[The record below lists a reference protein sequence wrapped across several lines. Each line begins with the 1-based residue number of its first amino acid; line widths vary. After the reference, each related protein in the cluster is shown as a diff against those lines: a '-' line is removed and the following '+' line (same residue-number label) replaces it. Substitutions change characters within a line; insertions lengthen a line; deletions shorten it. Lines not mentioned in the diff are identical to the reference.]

1 MIKYRKRRRVSKMKR
16 IKTACLIQ
24 TIHFQ
29 LKDGIG
35 HSAAIKNVQDEYEQY
50 KHQLERTKYKIV
62 KEETQADGSLII
74 EIKKQYNRHDTGS
87 YLD

>member
-1 MIKYRKRRRVSKMKR
+1 MKR

-62 KEETQADGSLII
+62 NEETQADGSLII
-74 EIKKQYNRHDTGS
+74 EIKKQYNGHDTGS
-87 YLD
+87 FLD

>member
-1 MIKYRKRRRVSKMKR
+1 MKR

-50 KHQLERTKYKIV
+50 KHQLERTKTKYKIV

-74 EIKKQYNRHDTGS
+74 EIKKQYNGHDTGS

>member
-1 MIKYRKRRRVSKMKR
+1 MKR

-50 KHQLERTKYKIV
+50 KHQLERTNYKIV
-62 KEETQADGSLII
+62 NEETQADGSLII
-74 EIKKQYNRHDTGS
+74 EIKKQYNGHETGS